1 LIAFDSRPNGNAD
14 IFVVPSWSRDGR
26 WIYFMSMRSGE
37 QQIWKVPADTG
48 ESPSTPAVQVTHG
61 GGIDAFESAD
71 GRHLY
76 YAKGRGKTGLWRK
89 ALAVPNG
96 REELVLEPLQY
107 WGWWALAPQGIYFLE
122 EPELP
127 RLAKVRLKFFDL
139 ASKRITEL
147 ATLEK
152 PVNRTTPSICLSP
165 DGRHLVYTQTDRDGS
180 DIMLVENFH

>member
-1 LIAFDSRPNGNAD
+1 
-14 IFVVPSWSRDGR
+14 
-26 WIYFMSMRSGE
+26 MRSGE

-48 ESPSTPAVQVTHG
+48 ESPSTPAVQVTQG

-71 GRHLY
+71 GRYLY
-76 YAKGRGKTGLWRK
+76 YAKGRGKKGLWRK
-89 ALAVPNG
+89 PLSVPNG
-96 REELVLEPLQY
+96 REEPVLESLQY

-165 DGRHLVYTQTDRDGS
+165 DGRNLVYTQTDRDGS